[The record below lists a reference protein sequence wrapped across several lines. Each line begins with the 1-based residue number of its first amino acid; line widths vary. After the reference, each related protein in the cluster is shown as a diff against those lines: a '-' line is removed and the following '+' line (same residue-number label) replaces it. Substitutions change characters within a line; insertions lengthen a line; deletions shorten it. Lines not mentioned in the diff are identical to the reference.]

1 MWENVEESRV
11 IKFLRC
17 YSQSLM
23 DHSSENLEARKLRD
37 M

>member
-1 MWENVEESRV
+1 MWENVEESHV
-11 IKFLRC
+11 IKFLKC
-17 YSQSLM
+17 CSQSLV